1 MRNTWFISVH
11 RFLACPLS
19 PSALKLPH
27 IVRNCTLRLHSAQ
40 CGIHS
45 WHFCIVWNTVW
56 WFLAESG
63 LWGWLIVNWVHVPGD
78 ATSVNWLSSCSRFYL
93 KKHFSHRSMRQQKL
107 SNLISKSL
115 FSPCPH
121 LSLYEYLNLVTV
133 SQPYCMLDHFNLQI
147 AGAIMICMDCT
158 LFEVGLCGKEKA
170 ALWWYAWIWDFS
182 TLKDHS
188 PTMRVRCMEQTIV
201 SNIWNRIHSQCLQMF
216 TKN

>member
-1 MRNTWFISVH
+1 MYNTWFISVH

-45 WHFCIVWNTVW
+45 WHFCIVWNTMW

-63 LWGWLIVNWVHVPGD
+63 LWGWLIVNWVHQVTPQVSTHSQAARDSILRNIFHTG
-78 ATSVNWLSSCSRFYL
+78 ACGNKNWAIWFPRGTN
-93 KKHFSHRSMRQQKL
+93 RT
-107 SNLISKSL
+107 ISP
-115 FSPCPH
+115 FPH
-121 LSLYEYLNLVTV
+121 LSLYEYLNLVRG

-147 AGAIMICMDCT
+147 AGAIIICMDCT
-158 LFEVGLCGKEKA
+158 LFEVGLCAVEKT

-182 TLKDHS
+182 TLKDPQSHNES
-188 PTMRVRCMEQTIV
+188 EMHGVNNSI
-201 SNIWNRIHSQCLQMF
+201 
-216 TKN
+216 